1 MTPRSE
7 LVLVVDKR
15 SKKVAIVAH
24 CLLNQNAKVNGFAF
38 FPAMIKP
45 LIDILHA
52 NNFGVIQ
59 LPCPETT
66 FSGTRRW
73 WYVREQYDTPGFRAH
88 CRRILEPILSQI
100 VEYQKEG
107 YKVVIIG
114 LDGSP
119 SCGVRWSGT
128 SKNWGGPPKIPEEE
142 MTNYPLTAKPGI
154 FMEELVSMI
163 GEEEIEMPKMIGAGF
178 DMPRF
183 NLEKI
188 RQEIDDFLKS

>member
-1 MTPRSE
+1 
-7 LVLVVDKR
+7 LVLVEDKR
-15 SKKVAIVAH
+15 SKKVAFVAH

-45 LIDILHA
+45 LIDILEA
-52 NNFGVIQ
+52 NDFGLVQ

-73 WYVREQYDTPGFRAH
+73 WYVREQYDTPGYRAH
-88 CRRILEPILSQI
+88 CRRMLDPIVSQI

-128 SKNWGGPPKIPEEE
+128 SKNWGGPPRIPEAE
-142 MTNYPLTAKPGI
+142 MTNYPLTKKPGI
-154 FMEELVSMI
+154 YIEELTSMI
-163 GEEEIEMPKMIGAGF
+163 RQTGSKMPRMTGAGF
-178 DMPRF
+178 DMPNF
-183 NLEKI
+183 NLGKI
-188 RQEIDDFLKS
+188 RAEIEEFLGKA

>member
-1 MTPRSE
+1 M
-7 LVLVVDKR
+7 VLIEDKR
-15 SKKVAIVAH
+15 SKKVAFVAH

-45 LIDILHA
+45 LIDILQE
-52 NNFGVIQ
+52 NDFGIVQ

-73 WYVREQYDTPGFRAH
+73 WCVREQYDTPGYRGH
-88 CRRILEPILSQI
+88 CRRILEPIVSQMI
-100 VEYQKEG
+100 EYQKEG

-119 SCGVRWSGT
+119 SCGVRYSGT
-128 SKNWGGPPKIPEEE
+128 SENWGGPPRIPEEE
-142 MTNYPLTAKPGI
+142 MTKYPLTKRPGI
-154 FMEELVSMI
+154 YVEELISMI
-163 GEEEIEMPKMIGAGF
+163 KEAGTKTPPMIGAGF
-178 DMPRF
+178 DMPGF

-188 RQEIDDFLKS
+188 RDEANSFLRKA

>member
-1 MTPRSE
+1 M
-7 LVLVVDKR
+7 VLVEDKR
-15 SKKVAIVAH
+15 SKMIAIVAH

-45 LIDILHA
+45 LIDILHK

-59 LPCPETT
+59 LPCSETT

-73 WYVREQYDTPGFRAH
+73 WYVREQYDTPGYRTH

-128 SKNWGGPPKIPEEE
+128 SKTWGGPPKIPEDE
-142 MTNYPLTAKPGI
+142 MTKYPLAKKPGVFI
-154 FMEELVSMI
+154 KELVAMI
-163 GEEEIEMPKMIGAGF
+163 KEAGTNKPRMIGAGF
-178 DMPRF
+178 DMPGF
-183 NLEKI
+183 KLDTIAE
-188 RQEIDDFLKS
+188 EIDGFLRKS

>member
-1 MTPRSE
+1 
-7 LVLVVDKR
+7 LVLIEDKR
-15 SKKVAIVAH
+15 SKKLAIVAH

-45 LIDILHA
+45 LIDILHD

-59 LPCPETT
+59 LPCPEVT

-73 WYVREQYDTPGFRAH
+73 WYVREQYDTPGYRAH
-88 CRRILEPILSQI
+88 CRRILKPIVSQI
-100 VEYQKEG
+100 VEYEKEG

-128 SKNWGGPPKIPEEE
+128 SENWGGPPKIPEEE
-142 MTNYPLTAKPGI
+142 MTNYPVTKKRGV
-154 FMEELVSMI
+154 FVEELATMI
-163 GEEEIEMPKMIGAGF
+163 NAARTKMPNIIGAGF
-178 DMPRF
+178 DMPGF
-183 NLEKI
+183 KLEGIAK
-188 RQEIDDFLKS
+188 EIDAFLRKS

>member
-1 MTPRSE
+1 
-7 LVLVVDKR
+7 LVLVEDKR
-15 SKKVAIVAH
+15 SKRVAIVAH

-45 LIDILHA
+45 LIDILHK

-73 WYVREQYDTPGFRAH
+73 WYVREQYDTPGYRSH
-88 CRRILEPILSQI
+88 CRRTLEPILSQI

-128 SKNWGGPPKIPEEE
+128 SKTWGGPPKIPEEE
-142 MTNYPLTAKPGI
+142 MINYPLTRKPGVFI
-154 FMEELVSMI
+154 EELIAMI
-163 GEEEIEMPKMIGAGF
+163 KETATGKLRMIGAGF
-178 DMPRF
+178 DMPGF
-183 NLEKI
+183 KLERI
-188 RQEIDDFLKS
+188 ADEIDGFLRKS

>member
-1 MTPRSE
+1 
-7 LVLVVDKR
+7 LVLVEDKR

-45 LIDILHA
+45 LIDILHS

-73 WYVREQYDTPGFRAH
+73 WYVREQYDTPGYCAH
-88 CRRILEPILSQI
+88 CRRILEPIVWQ
-100 VEYQKEG
+100 VTEYQKEG

-119 SCGVRWSGT
+119 SCGVKWSGT

-142 MTNYPLTAKPGI
+142 MTKYPLAKRSGVFI
-154 FMEELVSMI
+154 EELVAMI
-163 GEEEIEMPKMIGAGF
+163 REAGTEMPHMIGAGF
-178 DMPRF
+178 DMPGF
-183 NLEKI
+183 KLESI
-188 RQEIDDFLKS
+188 VDEIDKFLRKL

>member
-1 MTPRSE
+1 M
-7 LVLVVDKR
+7 VLIEDKR

-38 FPAMIKP
+38 FPDMIKP

-52 NNFGVIQ
+52 NDFGVVQ

-73 WYVREQYDTPGFRAH
+73 WYVREQYDTPGFRNH
-88 CRRILEPILSQI
+88 CRRILEPIVSQI

-142 MTNYPLTAKPGI
+142 MTNYPLTKKPGI
-154 FMEELVSMI
+154 FMEELISMI
-163 GEEEIEMPKMIGAGF
+163 KETGTKAPRMIGAGF

-183 NLEKI
+183 KLEKI
-188 RQEIDDFLKS
+188 AEEINSFLRKA

>member
-1 MTPRSE
+1 
-7 LVLVVDKR
+7 LVLVEDKR
-15 SKKVAIVAH
+15 AKKVAVIAH

-45 LIDILHA
+45 LIDILHS

-73 WYVREQYDTPGFRAH
+73 WHVREQYDTPGYRAH
-88 CRRILEPILSQI
+88 CRRILEPIVWQ
-100 VEYQKEG
+100 VTEYQKEG

-119 SCGVRWSGT
+119 SCGVKWSGT

-142 MTNYPLTAKPGI
+142 MTKYPLTKRPGVFI
-154 FMEELVSMI
+154 EELVAMI
-163 GEEEIEMPKMIGAGF
+163 RETGTEMPHMIGAGF
-178 DMPRF
+178 DMPGF
-183 NLEKI
+183 KLESI
-188 RQEIDDFLKS
+188 ADEIEKFLRKS

>member
-1 MTPRSE
+1 
-7 LVLVVDKR
+7 LVLIEDKR

-45 LIDILHA
+45 LIDILHH

-73 WYVREQYDTPGFRAH
+73 WYVREQYNTPGYRAH
-88 CRRILEPILSQI
+88 CRRILEPIVSQI

-119 SCGVRWSGT
+119 SCGVKWSGT
-128 SKNWGGPPKIPEEE
+128 DENWGGSPRIPEEE
-142 MTNYPLTAKPGI
+142 MTNYPVTKKPGVFI
-154 FMEELVSMI
+154 EELVTMI
-163 GEEEIEMPKMIGAGF
+163 NEAQTKMPSMIGAGF
-178 DMPRF
+178 DMPGF
-183 NLEKI
+183 KLEDI
-188 RQEIDDFLKS
+188 AEEIDAFLRES

>member
-1 MTPRSE
+1 
-7 LVLVVDKR
+7 LVLVEDKR

-45 LIDILHA
+45 LIDILHS

-73 WYVREQYDTPGFRAH
+73 WYVREQYDTPGYRAH
-88 CRRILEPILSQI
+88 CKRILEPIVSQ
-100 VEYQKEG
+100 VAEYQKEG
-107 YKVVIIG
+107 YNVVIIG

-119 SCGVRWSGT
+119 SCGVKWSGT

-142 MTNYPLTAKPGI
+142 MTKYPLTKKPGI
-154 FMEELVSMI
+154 FIEELTAVI
-163 GEEEIEMPKMIGAGF
+163 REAGTVMPHMIGAGF
-178 DMPRF
+178 DMPGF
-183 NLEKI
+183 KLESI
-188 RQEIDDFLKS
+188 VEEIDRFLRKS

>member
-1 MTPRSE
+1 
-7 LVLVVDKR
+7 LVLVEDKR
-15 SKKVAIVAH
+15 SKKVAVIAH

-38 FPAMIKP
+38 FPAMIKQ
-45 LIDILHA
+45 LIDILHK
-52 NNFGVIQ
+52 NDFGVIQ

-73 WYVREQYDTPGFRAH
+73 WYVREQYDTPGYRAH
-88 CRRILEPILSQI
+88 CRRILDPIVSQI

-128 SKNWGGPPKIPEEE
+128 SKNWGGPPKIPEVEI
-142 MTNYPLTAKPGI
+142 TNYPLTKEPGI
-154 FMEELVSMI
+154 YIEELISMI
-163 GEEEIEMPKMIGAGF
+163 KETRTKMPRIVGAGF
-178 DMPRF
+178 DMPGF
-183 NLEKI
+183 NLDKI
-188 RQEIDDFLKS
+188 SAEIKSFLSKA

>member
-1 MTPRSE
+1 
-7 LVLVVDKR
+7 LVLVEDKR
-15 SKKVAIVAH
+15 SNKVALVAH

-45 LIDILHA
+45 LIDILHN

-73 WYVREQYDTPGFRAH
+73 WYVREQYDTPGYRAH
-88 CRRILEPILSQI
+88 CRRILDPIISQI

-107 YKVVIIG
+107 HKVVIIG

-119 SCGVRWSGT
+119 SCGVRCSGT
-128 SKNWGGPPKIPEEE
+128 SKNWGGPPKIPDEQ
-142 MTNYPLTAKPGI
+142 MTNYPLTNKPGVFI
-154 FMEELVSMI
+154 EELTSKI
-163 GEEEIEMPKMIGAGF
+163 NEAGTKMPRMIGAGF
-178 DMPRF
+178 DMPHF

-188 RQEIDDFLKS
+188 QEEMDSFLRKA

>member
-1 MTPRSE
+1 
-7 LVLVVDKR
+7 LVLVEDKR
-15 SKKVAIVAH
+15 SKMIALVAH

-45 LIDILHA
+45 LIDILHK

-73 WYVREQYDTPGFRAH
+73 WYVREQYDTPGYRAH
-88 CRRILEPILSQI
+88 CRKILEPILSQI

-107 YKVVIIG
+107 YKVVMIG

-128 SKNWGGPPKIPEEE
+128 SETWGGPPKIPEEE
-142 MTNYPLTAKPGI
+142 MTKYPVTKKPGI
-154 FMEELVSMI
+154 FIEELTKMI
-163 GEEEIEMPKMIGAGF
+163 KDAGTEMPRMIGAGF
-178 DMPRF
+178 DMPGF
-183 NLEKI
+183 DLDTIAE
-188 RQEIDDFLKS
+188 EIDAFLRES

>member
-1 MTPRSE
+1 
-7 LVLVVDKR
+7 LVLVEDKR

-45 LIDILHA
+45 LIDILHS

-66 FSGTRRW
+66 FAGTRRW
-73 WYVREQYDTPGFRAH
+73 WYVREQYDTPGYRVH
-88 CRRILEPILSQI
+88 CRRILEPIVSQ
-100 VEYQKEG
+100 VKEYQKEG
-107 YKVVIIG
+107 YKVVIVG

-128 SKNWGGPPKIPEEE
+128 SKNWGGPPKIPHEEL
-142 MTNYPLTAKPGI
+142 TNYPLTEKPGV
-154 FMEELVSMI
+154 FLEELVAMI
-163 GEEEIEMPKMIGAGF
+163 REAGTEMPHMIGAGF
-178 DMPRF
+178 DMPGF
-183 NLEKI
+183 KLDSIADEIEK
-188 RQEIDDFLKS
+188 FLRKS

>member
-1 MTPRSE
+1 
-7 LVLVVDKR
+7 LVLVEDKR

-45 LIDILHA
+45 LIDILHS

-66 FSGTRRW
+66 FAGTRRW
-73 WYVREQYDTPGFRAH
+73 WYVREQYDTPGYRAH
-88 CRRILEPILSQI
+88 CRTVLEPIVSQ
-100 VEYQKEG
+100 VKEYQKEG
-107 YKVVIIG
+107 YNVVIVG

-142 MTNYPLTAKPGI
+142 IAKYPLTEKPGV
-154 FMEELVSMI
+154 FVEELTAMI
-163 GEEEIEMPKMIGAGF
+163 REAGMEMPHMIGAGF
-178 DMPRF
+178 DMPGF
-183 NLEKI
+183 KLDNI
-188 RQEIDDFLKS
+188 VAEIEEFLHKP

>member
-1 MTPRSE
+1 
-7 LVLVVDKR
+7 LVLVEDKR
-15 SKKVAIVAH
+15 SKKVAVVAH

-38 FPAMIKP
+38 FPDMIKP
-45 LIDILHA
+45 LVDILHK

-73 WYVREQYDTPGFRAH
+73 WYVREQYDTPGYRTH
-88 CRRILEPILSQI
+88 CRRILETIVSQI

-128 SKNWGGPPKIPEEE
+128 SKTWGGPPAIPKEE
-142 MTNYPLTAKPGI
+142 MTNYPLTKEPGI
-154 FMEELVSMI
+154 FIEELVAMI
-163 GEEEIEMPKMIGAGF
+163 KEAGINMPRIIGAGF
-178 DMPRF
+178 DMPGF
-183 NLEKI
+183 KLEHI
-188 RQEIDDFLKS
+188 VDEIDGFLRKS

>member
-1 MTPRSE
+1 M
-7 LVLVVDKR
+7 VLIEDKR

-38 FPAMIKP
+38 FPDMIKP

-52 NNFGVIQ
+52 NDFGVVQ

-73 WYVREQYDTPGFRAH
+73 WYVREQYDTPGFRNH
-88 CRRILEPILSQI
+88 CRRILEPIVSQI

-142 MTNYPLTAKPGI
+142 MTNYPLTKKPGI
-154 FMEELVSMI
+154 FMEELISMI
-163 GEEEIEMPKMIGAGF
+163 KETGTKAPRMIGAGF
-178 DMPRF
+178 DMPGF
-183 NLEKI
+183 KLEKI
-188 RQEIDDFLKS
+188 AEEINSFLRKA

>member
-1 MTPRSE
+1 M
-7 LVLVVDKR
+7 VLVEDKR
-15 SKKVAIVAH
+15 SRKVAVVAH

-45 LIDILHA
+45 LIDILHK

-73 WYVREQYDTPGFRAH
+73 WYVREQYDTPGYRAH
-88 CRRILEPILSQI
+88 CRRILDPIISQI

-107 YKVVIIG
+107 HEVVIIG

-119 SCGVRWSGT
+119 SCGVRCSGS
-128 SKNWGGPPKIPEEE
+128 SKNWGGPPKIPDEQ
-142 MTNYPLTAKPGI
+142 MTDYPLTKKPGVFI
-154 FMEELVSMI
+154 EELTSMI
-163 GEEEIEMPKMIGAGF
+163 KESEIKMPRIIGAGF

-188 RQEIDDFLKS
+188 QEEMDSFLRKT

>member
-1 MTPRSE
+1 
-7 LVLVVDKR
+7 VLVEDKR

-45 LIDILHA
+45 LIDILHS
-52 NNFGVIQ
+52 NNFGVVQ

-73 WYVREQYDTPGFRAH
+73 WCVREQYDTPGYRAH
-88 CRRILEPILSQI
+88 CKRILEPIVSQ
-100 VEYQKEG
+100 VTEYQKEG

-119 SCGVRWSGT
+119 SCGVKWSGT

-142 MTNYPLTAKPGI
+142 MTKYPLAKRPGVFI
-154 FMEELVSMI
+154 EELAAMI
-163 GEEEIEMPKMIGAGF
+163 REAGTGMPHMIGAGF
-178 DMPRF
+178 DMPGF
-183 NLEKI
+183 KLESI
-188 RQEIDDFLKS
+188 ADEIDKFLRKP

>member
-1 MTPRSE
+1 M
-7 LVLVVDKR
+7 VLVEDKR
-15 SKKVAIVAH
+15 SKKVAFVAH

-45 LIDILHA
+45 LIDILQA
-52 NNFGVIQ
+52 NEFGIVQ

-73 WYVREQYDTPGFRAH
+73 WYVREQYDTPGYRSH
-88 CRRILEPILSQI
+88 CRRILEPIISQI
-100 VEYQKEG
+100 AEYQKEG

-128 SKNWGGPPKIPEEE
+128 SKNWGGPPRIPEAE
-142 MTNYPLTAKPGI
+142 MTNYPLAKKPGI
-154 FMEELVSMI
+154 YIEELVSMI
-163 GEEEIEMPKMIGAGF
+163 KKAGIKMPPMTGAGF
-178 DMPRF
+178 DMPGF
-183 NLEKI
+183 NLDEI
-188 RQEIDDFLKS
+188 RAEIENFLRKA